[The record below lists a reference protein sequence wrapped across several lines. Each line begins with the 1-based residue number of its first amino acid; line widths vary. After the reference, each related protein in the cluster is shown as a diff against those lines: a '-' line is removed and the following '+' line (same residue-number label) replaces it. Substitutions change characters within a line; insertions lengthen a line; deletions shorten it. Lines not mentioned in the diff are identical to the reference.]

1 MRRVLLL
8 LVVTAAIA
16 TQVSL
21 IPALRPFGV
30 VPDIVLV
37 LVLLLGLR
45 STVSQALI
53 LALVGGIVMDLSSGT
68 DFGMH
73 TGILVLAA
81 LSTGLVRRSGL
92 ALVGPLIA
100 VGLVLVLTL
109 ISDALS
115 LAAIMGSLSIGTS
128 GSVLAIV
135 LGELVLNLALVLGI
149 RPIIN
154 RLVPDESALPT
165 IA

>member
-1 MRRVLLL
+1 
-8 LVVTAAIA
+8 
-16 TQVSL
+16 
-21 IPALRPFGV
+21 
-30 VPDIVLV
+30 
-37 LVLLLGLR
+37 
-45 STVSQALI
+45 
-53 LALVGGIVMDLSSGT
+53 MDLSSGA

-128 GSVLAIV
+128 GSVLATV

-154 RLVPDESALPT
+154 RLVPDESVLPT

>member
-1 MRRVLLL
+1 MRRLLLL
-8 LVVTAAIA
+8 LVLAVAIA
-16 TQVSL
+16 TQISL
-21 IPALRPFGV
+21 LPTLRPFGV

-81 LSTGLVRRSGL
+81 LST
-92 ALVGPLIA
+92 
-100 VGLVLVLTL
+100 
-109 ISDALS
+109 
-115 LAAIMGSLSIGTS
+115 
-128 GSVLAIV
+128 
-135 LGELVLNLALVLGI
+135 LG
-149 RPIIN
+149 
-154 RLVPDESALPT
+154 
-165 IA
+165 